1 MWKFNLSNKERWI
14 IMDNNVRYRGWAW
27 GWGIFL
33 LLIAALVL
41 SNQIGGFIK
50 LGIWSIIVASLAVA
64 FLVKCIIDLAFGSI
78 PIPIAALYFIFQ
90 TPLGLPAIS
99 FWPLVLV
106 TVLATAGLHILFP
119 PRIFYRKK
127 KHDHDWQYSSYQGN
141 YRGSDRVDG
150 IVVEIEDGINEV
162 EAEIEGMYGHN
173 DETKVKEGGGDNN
186 PQISVQFGAASR
198 YLHANSLKT
207 VELNCSFGSLEVYFD
222 HVELNPNGAEAFL
235 NCKFGAIELY
245 VPSHW
250 QIIDNTRASVGAVDI
265 KRSRVAQDVNAPQL
279 TLSGGVSV
287 GGIEVQR
294 I

>member
-1 MWKFNLSNKERWI
+1 
-14 IMDNNVRYRGWAW
+14 MDNYNGRYRGWAW

-41 SNQIGGFIK
+41 SNQLGGFIE
-50 LGIWSIIVASLAVA
+50 LGIWSIIVAALAVA

-78 PIPIAALYFIFQ
+78 PIPLAALYFIFQ
-90 TPLGLPAIS
+90 APLGLPLIS
-99 FWPLVLV
+99 FWPLVIV

-127 KHDHDWQYSSYQGN
+127 KHNHDWHYSGYQGN
-141 YRGSDRVDG
+141 NKGSDRVDG
-150 IVVEIEDGINEV
+150 IIVDIEDGIGEI
-162 EAEIEGMYGHN
+162 EAEIEGLYGHN
-173 DETKVKEGGGDNN
+173 GDTKVKEGGGDNN
-186 PQISVQFGAASR
+186 PHISVQFGAASR
-198 YLHANSLKT
+198 YLHANSLES

-222 HVELNPNGAEAFL
+222 HVELSPNGAEAYL

-250 QIIDNTRASVGAVDI
+250 QIIDNTRASIGAVDI
-265 KRSRVAQDVNAPQL
+265 KRSRVAPDINAPRL
-279 TLSGGVSV
+279 TISGSVSV
-287 GGIEVQR
+287 GGVEIHR